1 MDSVYNAFANPVIH
15 VLPKLPN
22 AVLALMVG
30 YLALFVIKIMI
41 KWALRL
47 VRVEKA
53 VKQMIL
59 SLASVV
65 LWAILLALVFQSLG
79 LPQVALALSGSVAI
93 FGILLASGAN
103 FLVSDIL
110 SGLFLAKDPDFRI
123 GETIKTAD
131 FEGVVERI
139 DLRKIRV
146 RSKDGHLHIIPNSF
160 LDKGQFIVLDVGK
173 K

>member
-1 MDSVYNAFANPVIH
+1 MDSIYNAFSKPIIQ

-22 AVLALMVG
+22 AALALLFG
-30 YLALFVIKIMI
+30 YLALFIVSKLI

-47 VRVEKA
+47 VKVEKA
-53 VKQMIL
+53 VKQMMMSI
-59 SLASVV
+59 VNTV

-79 LPQVALALSGSVAI
+79 LPQIALALSGSVAL

-123 GETIKTAD
+123 GETIKAAD

-139 DLRKIRV
+139 DLRKVRIRN
-146 RSKDGHLHIIPNSF
+146 KDGHLHIIPNSV
-160 LDKGQFIVLDVGK
+160 LDKAQFIVLDENK